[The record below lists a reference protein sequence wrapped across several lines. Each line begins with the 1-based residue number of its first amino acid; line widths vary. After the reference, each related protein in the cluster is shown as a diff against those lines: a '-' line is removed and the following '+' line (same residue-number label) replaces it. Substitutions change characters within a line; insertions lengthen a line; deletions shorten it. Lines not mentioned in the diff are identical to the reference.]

1 MYLVVIR
8 QVSIVTA
15 IITAAD
21 FLANPRNINDKK
33 SGTGITYRS
42 LLCYNHD
49 LSKKIQK
56 M

>member
-1 MYLVVIR
+1 MYLVVISP
-8 QVSIVTA
+8 VSIVTA

-21 FLANPRNINDKK
+21 FLANPRNINEKN
-33 SGTGITYRS
+33 SGTSITYRF
-42 LLCYNHD
+42 LLCYNHN